1 MACVRISGMVA
12 AAKLAVETGRTN
24 GSISSGQHHA
34 KYATGDGFC
43 TFNGLALAAKRALD
57 SGTRQV
63 LIIDTDAHGAGGTH

>member
-1 MACVRISGMVA
+1 MAYARISGMVA

-34 KYATGDGFC
+34 KYATVDGFC
-43 TFNGLALAAKRALD
+43 TFNGLALVAKRALH

-63 LIIDTDAHGAGGTH
+63 LIIDTDAHCAGGTH